1 MTVHVESGGSRDDV
15 KVFTIDRPERRN
27 AVDHKTLESLRQS
40 LADVVKASSLCRA
53 LVLTGAH
60 ENFCAGADLTTVE
73 DDGFVEL
80 LRSVLVG
87 LKEAPFPVIAAIEGV
102 ALGAGTQLA
111 VACDLRVASASASFG
126 IPAARLGLTVDQW
139 TVHQLALQAGG
150 GPARAMLIGGEL
162 LSGLDLHSVGFV
174 HRLAGGGD
182 AHDDTP
188 VRDAAL
194 RWASTLAD
202 LAPLTLTAHKA
213 MLNATEPLF
222 APDPDAEDARSRA
235 WRSADLQEGLAA
247 FRERRSPRFHGN

>member
-1 MTVHVESGGSRDDV
+1 MTVHVDTGSRGHV
-15 KVFTIDRPERRN
+15 TVFTIDRPERRN
-27 AVDHKTLESLRQS
+27 AVDHETLESLRRS
-40 LADVVKASSLCRA
+40 LTEVAKASPPCRA

-73 DDGFVEL
+73 DEGFVEL
-80 LRSVLVG
+80 LHSVLIG

-111 VACDLRVASASASFG
+111 VACDLRVASAPATFG

-139 TVHQLALQAGG
+139 TVQQLALQAGS
-150 GPARAMLIGGEL
+150 GPARAMLLGGEL

-188 VRDAAL
+188 VREAAL
-194 RWASTLAD
+194 GWAASLAE
-202 LAPLTLTAHKA
+202 LAPLTLAAHKQ

-222 APDPDAEDARSRA
+222 VPDPDAEAARFRA
-235 WRSADLQEGLAA
+235 WRSADLREGLAA
-247 FRERRSPRFHGN
+247 FRERRPPRFHGE